1 MKIAICSICKNEEK
15 NVPNFIKN
23 IKPFDEVVVVD
34 TGSTDNTVKL
44 LKDAGVTV
52 YELPMPVEDFDF
64 SIVRN
69 YSKSLL
75 SDDIDWCGFLDFNE
89 RFENFNSLW
98 FLDLDAT
105 SVIFERY
112 DDFGNN
118 NITRGME
125 DHIRFIRPNLYKWT
139 YAVHEDL
146 VPITDNHKT
155 VTLPIKIIKVILRT
169 KEKEEFYV
177 NIAKRALANEP
188 NNTYYHWF
196 IVKNYYE
203 KRDEENVIKYG
214 IDYLSRTASM
224 SGSFRP
230 LIASM
235 CAVAAVQKQN
245 LEMALSLSYLIIS
258 ELYAVGNLIP
268 QEILKQLV
276 SDVFKISQA
285 LNFPELAL
293 SASSIVM
300 QNSPDFREMRKD
312 IINKIINNGEKF
324 YEQNA

>member
-1 MKIAICSICKNEEK
+1 
-15 NVPNFIKN
+15 
-23 IKPFDEVVVVD
+23 
-34 TGSTDNTVKL
+34 
-44 LKDAGVTV
+44 
-52 YELPMPVEDFDF
+52 
-64 SIVRN
+64 
-69 YSKSLL
+69 
-75 SDDIDWCGFLDFNE
+75 
-89 RFENFNSLW
+89 
-98 FLDLDAT
+98 
-105 SVIFERY
+105 
-112 DDFGNN
+112 
-118 NITRGME
+118 
-125 DHIRFIRPNLYKWT
+125 
-139 YAVHEDL
+139 
-146 VPITDNHKT
+146 
-155 VTLPIKIIKVILRT
+155 
-169 KEKEEFYV
+169 
-177 NIAKRALANEP
+177 
-188 NNTYYHWF
+188 
-196 IVKNYYE
+196 
-203 KRDEENVIKYG
+203 
-214 IDYLSRTASM
+214 M